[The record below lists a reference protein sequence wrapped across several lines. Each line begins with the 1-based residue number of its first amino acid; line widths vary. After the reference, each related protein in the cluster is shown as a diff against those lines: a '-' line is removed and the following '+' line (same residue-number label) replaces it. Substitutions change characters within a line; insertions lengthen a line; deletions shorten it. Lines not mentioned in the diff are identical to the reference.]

1 MPRSFQHHASIA
13 HQLDQSWLLLVAF
26 GWLVGWLVGCWL
38 VGWLFGCLV
47 CLGCFFSWLVGLSWL
62 IGGWLVDSSVGW
74 LVCLGLLVCLRWLIL
89 QLIGLLILQLIGLLI
104 VQLIDVRNRNSVRP
118 TSLNAAQLA
127 CISIMSAS
135 IRSHQLDCGLGCY
148 VFLTC
153 WLDNQQ
159 CW

>member
-1 MPRSFQHHASIA
+1 MVG
-13 HQLDQSWLLLVAF
+13 WLIGWLVASS
-26 GWLVGWLVGCWL
+26 VGWLVGCL
-38 VGWLFGCLV
+38 VASSVG
-47 CLGCFFSWLVGLSWL
+47 WLVGLSWL
-62 IGGWLVDSSVGW
+62 IGGWLVASSVGW
-74 LVCLGLLVCLRWLIL
+74 LVCLRW
-89 QLIGLLILQLIGLLI
+89 LILQLIGLLI